1 MKHHHHSIGWREAN
15 NMQRG
20 AARHEAIG
28 VFIIYA
34 WVVCVVAIVVDQ
46 LAR

>member
-20 AARHEAIG
+20 AARREWLAIAIAHIG
-28 VFIIYA
+28 VVALVTII
-34 WVVCVVAIVVDQ
+34 VSM
-46 LAR
+46 LS